1 MEGQWMTLDFN
12 KAKLSASPFN
22 IAMNEELDA
31 AALQQE
37 REERRPYLGASGIGS
52 ECLRAVQWGW
62 QLDSEFPELTK
73 RKFERGHMFEEITA
87 RAFAQAGFR
96 MERGTERTAFSAFG
110 GLFRG
115 HADGIIIEAPEFLHT
130 PCLWE
135 HKAINSTGWKKLERD
150 GLRKAYPQ
158 YYSQVSLYQAYLELD
173 DNPAVFT
180 AVNSDSCQ
188 ILHLLMPFD
197 AEEAQRSSDRAVSV
211 IKAVQ
216 AGETLPRITT
226 KWDDWRCMMCQHQV
240 RCWSGE

>member
-1 MEGQWMTLDFN
+1 MTLDFN
-12 KAKLSASPFN
+12 KAQLSASPFN
-22 IAMNEELDA
+22 IAMNEVLDT

-52 ECLRAVQWGW
+52 ECLRAVQWTW
-62 QLDSEFPELTK
+62 QLDSEFPATTQ
-73 RKFERGHMFEEITA
+73 RKFKRGHMFEEITV
-87 RAFAQAGFR
+87 RALAQAGFR
-96 MERGTERTAFSAFG
+96 MERATPRTAFSVFG

-115 HADGIIIEAPEFLHT
+115 HADGIIFEAPAFLRV

-135 HKAINSTGWKKLERD
+135 HKAVGSTGWKKLERE

-158 YYSQVSLYQAYLELD
+158 YYSQVALYQAYLELD

-180 AVNSDSCQ
+180 AVNSDSCD
-188 ILHLLMPFD
+188 ILHLLVPFD
-197 AEEAQRSSDRAVSV
+197 AEEAQRSSDRAVNV

-226 KWDDWRCMMCQHQV
+226 KPDDWRCNKCQHKV